1 MARKPNPYQS
11 PRVDSRSLEKDRSS
25 PPASFVR
32 SLGGHMTAGLLIGSI
47 AGLIA
52 CFAYS
57 TLDLKG
63 WYYLPSIYGL
73 IGSIAGAIEWT
84 LLRLV
89 VRSN

>member
-1 MARKPNPYQS
+1 
-11 PRVDSRSLEKDRSS
+11 
-25 PPASFVR
+25 
-32 SLGGHMTAGLLIGSI
+32 MTAGLLIGSI

-57 TLDLKG
+57 TFDLKG